1 MKPLVYWCR
10 WHHARL
16 RLQGRDE
23 TAVWGELAFET
34 ENRPFRF
41 DLKNW
46 QLTIGEGENKRI
58 VTLDEMGVELSDG
71 NHTTIN

>member
-10 WHHARL
+10 WNQARL

-23 TAVWGELAFET
+23 AAVWGELVFE
-34 ENRPFRF
+34 EESRPFRF

-46 QLTIGEGENKRI
+46 QLAIGEGEEQR
-58 VTLDEMGVELSDG
+58 VVRLDEMGVELSE
-71 NHTTIN
+71 